1 MKEVKEE
8 NGLDQSIV
16 ENMMNEIAEEN
27 EGFKG

>member
-27 EGFKG
+27 ERFKG